1 MVNGGG
7 DHAGMPKRGRG
18 LGRERDTAAGEAA
31 WAAPRRDGDHDEH
44 ESIAQRRVHGDVAG
58 SPGPARGTHR
68 FPDDV

>member
-1 MVNGGG
+1 MGAV
-7 DHAGMPKRGRG
+7 ASISEKQKRRRSGEG
-18 LGRERDTAAGEAA
+18 LRRDAAEGEAA

-44 ESIAQRRVHGDVAG
+44 ESIAQRRVHEDVAG